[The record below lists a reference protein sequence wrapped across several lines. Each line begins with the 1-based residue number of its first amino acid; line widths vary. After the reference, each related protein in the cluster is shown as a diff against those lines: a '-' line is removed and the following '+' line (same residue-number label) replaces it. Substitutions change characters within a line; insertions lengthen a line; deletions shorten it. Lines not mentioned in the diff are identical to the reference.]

1 MPGKYDDI
9 IDLPHP
15 TSLKHPRMSMV
26 DRGAQ
31 FAPFSAL
38 VGYEEAIAESSRL
51 TQEQTVL
58 TEEAKE
64 ELNRILQYIQEHLWD
79 FPLVNFKVFT
89 PDLRK
94 DGGSYE
100 EFTATVQ
107 KIDPLGKTLLLTDG
121 RLLSMDLICKME
133 LYRQYE
139 GENLP

>member
-1 MPGKYDDI
+1 MAGKYDDI

-15 TSLKHPRMSMV
+15 TSLKHPRMSML

-51 TQEQTVL
+51 TQQQTYL
-58 TEEAKE
+58 SEEAKE
-64 ELNRILQYIQEHLWD
+64 DLNRKLRTIHEHLQE
-79 FPLVNFKVFT
+79 FPPVKIRVFC

-107 KIDPLGKTLLLTDG
+107 RIDPLTKTVLLTDG
-121 RLLSMDLICKME
+121 QLVDMEKICSLDLCGMD
-133 LYRQYE
+133 
-139 GENLP
+139 N

>member
-1 MPGKYDDI
+1 MSGKYDDI

-58 TEEAKE
+58 AEDAKE
-64 ELNRILQYIQEHLWD
+64 ELNRKLQQIHERLQE
-79 FPLVNFKVFT
+79 FPLVRFHIFV

-94 DGGSYE
+94 DGGLYE
-100 EFTATVQ
+100 EFTATVHR
-107 KIDPLGKTLLLTDG
+107 IDPITKTVLLTDG
-121 RLLSMDLICKME
+121 RLVDMEKICSLEFCRE
-133 LYRQYE
+133 LCE
-139 GENLP
+139 IDN

>member
-1 MPGKYDDI
+1 MAGKYDDI

-15 TSLKHPRMSMV
+15 TSLRHPRMSMV

-51 TQEQTVL
+51 TQEQTIL
-58 TEEAKE
+58 AEDAMEDM
-64 ELNRILQYIQEHLWD
+64 NRTLRQIHEHLQD
-79 FPLVNFKVFT
+79 FPLVNFRVFI

-94 DGGSYE
+94 DGGLYE

-107 KIDPLGKTLLLTDG
+107 RIDPLSKTVLLTDG
-121 RLLSMDLICKME
+121 RLVEMERICSLE
-133 LYRQYE
+133 LCRE
-139 GENLP
+139 SSEIDN